1 MSAMPPASAAENQVA
16 PYKGKD
22 MQDSIRTFV
31 LALLE
36 KKSRLPKGFDDASDF
51 IKSGIVDSVGII
63 KFILEI
69 ESRFDIEITEADIE
83 SDEFRTVQGLV
94 AMIGRKTT
102 VNAKE
107 K

>member
-1 MSAMPPASAAENQVA
+1 
-16 PYKGKD
+16 

-36 KKSRLPKGFDDASDF
+36 KKSRLPRGFNDASDF
-51 IKSGIVDSVGII
+51 LKMGIVDSVGII
-63 KFILEI
+63 KFILEL

-94 AMIGRKTT
+94 ALIERKTT
-102 VNAKE
+102 GRAK
-107 K
+107 

>member
-1 MSAMPPASAAENQVA
+1 
-16 PYKGKD
+16 

-51 IKSGIVDSVGII
+51 IKTGIVDSVGII

-69 ESRFDIEITEADIE
+69 ESRFDLEISEADIE
-83 SDEFRTVQGLV
+83 SDDFRTVRGLV
-94 AMIGRKTT
+94 AMIERKTKGR
-102 VNAKE
+102 AK
-107 K
+107 

>member
-1 MSAMPPASAAENQVA
+1 
-16 PYKGKD
+16 

-31 LALLE
+31 LMLLE

-51 IKSGIVDSVGII
+51 IKMGIVDSVGII

-69 ESRFDIEITEADIE
+69 ESRFDIDITEADIE
-83 SDEFRTVQGLV
+83 SDDFRTVRGLV
-94 AMIGRKTT
+94 AMIDRKTMGS
-102 VNAKE
+102 AKE

>member
-1 MSAMPPASAAENQVA
+1 
-16 PYKGKD
+16 

-36 KKSRLPKGFDDASDF
+36 KKSRLPKGFGDASDF
-51 IKSGIVDSVGII
+51 IKVGIVDSVGII

-83 SDEFRTVQGLV
+83 SDDFRTVQGLV
-94 AMIGRKTT
+94 AMIARKMTRR
-102 VNAKE
+102 AE
-107 K
+107 

>member
-1 MSAMPPASAAENQVA
+1 
-16 PYKGKD
+16 

-51 IKSGIVDSVGII
+51 IKTGIVDSVGII

-69 ESRFDIEITEADIE
+69 ESRFDIEISEADIE
-83 SDEFRTVQGLV
+83 SDEFRTVRGLV
-94 AMIGRKTT
+94 AMIDLKTT
-102 VNAKE
+102 GRE

>member
-1 MSAMPPASAAENQVA
+1 
-16 PYKGKD
+16 

-51 IKSGIVDSVGII
+51 LKTGIVDSVGII

-69 ESRFDIEITEADIE
+69 ESRFDIEITETDIE
-83 SDEFRTVQGLV
+83 SDDFRTVRGLV
-94 AMIGRKTT
+94 AMIDRKTKGR
-102 VNAKE
+102 AK
-107 K
+107 